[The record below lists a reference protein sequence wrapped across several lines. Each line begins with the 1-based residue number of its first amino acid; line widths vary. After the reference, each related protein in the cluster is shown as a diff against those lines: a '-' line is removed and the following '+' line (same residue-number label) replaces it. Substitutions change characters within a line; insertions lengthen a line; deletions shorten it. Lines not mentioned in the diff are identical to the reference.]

1 MAVSRE
7 STIQILYGGSTT
19 GAPPDLS
26 DGELAY
32 AHGSKNLFVGSG
44 GNSTAIKV
52 GAEILDEDDFGSD
65 SNIALATQQSIKQY
79 VDNSIGASA
88 GVTSIEALTGSVNI
102 ETIRGIVHSTTGSG
116 SGTITI
122 AGVTATNAV
131 IGVAKYDSE
140 DFVVNSSGS
149 VSLSNTAINVVT
161 DDATTKI
168 LNLGSSTFVTG
179 TDGIE
184 TSTSGSTLSFGLG
197 TGTIIN
203 AKLANSA
210 VSFSGING
218 VEVNG
223 STSTQSIALGST
235 VQIGVTGASNTKA
248 GIAAFSTDDFV
259 YGNLAVPAE
268 WSGSYSKI
276 GIKSGGVS
284 NTQLANSSVSFG
296 GVSVSLGGADATP
309 AFDLSDA
316 TGLNASTG
324 ISGSIPNSKL
334 TNSGYTITTGTDAG
348 SFSVGLGQTIGVTGT
363 AGEIEVTDA
372 GNVVKIGLPN
382 DVTIAG
388 TLTVNGTVTTV
399 NSTTLVVD
407 DPLINLAG
415 GNVADSL
422 DIGFVGLYNSGGV
435 KYTGLARDANDS
447 GKYKLFEAISGAA
460 YNGTANTLPLDD
472 LSSSNTAT
480 LVCKING
487 GVYS

>member
-52 GAEILDEDDFGSD
+52 GAQILDEDDFGSD
-65 SNIALATQQSIKQY
+65 SNVALATQQSIKQY

-88 GVTSIEALTGSVNI
+88 GVTSIEALTGSVNV

-122 AGVTATNAV
+122 AGVTATDTV
-131 IGVAKYDSE
+131 IGVAKYDSD

-197 TGTIIN
+197 AGTIIN

-248 GIAAFSTDDFV
+248 GIAAFNTDDFV
-259 YGNLAVPAE
+259 YDTLVSSAG
-268 WSGSYSKI
+268 YYKI

-284 NTQLANSSVSFG
+284 NTKLANSSVSFG

-334 TNSGYTITTGTDAG
+334 TNSGYTITTGTDTG

-407 DPLINLAG
+407 DPLINLAD
-415 GNVADSL
+415 GNAADTL
-422 DIGFVGLYNSGGV
+422 DIGFVGRYTSGGV

-447 GKYKLFEAISGAA
+447 GKYKLFEAISGFA
-460 YNGTANTLPLDD
+460 YNGTDNTLPLDD

-480 LVCKING
+480 LVCKVNG